1 MPRAVQ
7 SWFSWS
13 GVPRSA
19 EAKLPN
25 LCRARPRAEL
35 KHISKPRKRN
45 QNEIPPVAAS
55 EKGSARP
62 EFQLWV
68 CAVNGGKVALN
79 GPGNTVVLRW
89 PPDTS
94 WRSSTA

>member
-13 GVPRSA
+13 RVPRSA
-19 EAKLPN
+19 EATKPN
-25 LCRARPRAEL
+25 LSRARPRAEL

-55 EKGSARP
+55 EKGEARP

-68 CAVNGGKVALN
+68 CAVNEGKVVSNDL
-79 GPGNTVVLRW
+79 GNTVVLR
-89 PPDTS
+89 
-94 WRSSTA
+94 